1 MFQVLVQEVG
11 EGSTVQ
17 SLLAASS
24 GWRGRAQQIITLQ
37 KKVCSVVPLPRL
49 IIIRQRQSKYSGS
62 TWWITYAVLA

>member
-37 KKVCSVVPLPRL
+37 KKVCRPYYFRFL
-49 IIIRQRQSKYSGS
+49 IDLVYDEF
-62 TWWITYAVLA
+62 LL